1 MDTKGRMA
9 GVEQAASVAAR
20 SAVAALVAVARRH
33 GVHLGA
39 TQILRDY
46 APGDGP
52 TPSALVVRIAA
63 DHGLSGRTARL
74 SWRQLFRLGQALP
87 VILRLA
93 DGRFLIL
100 DATREENGTPVA
112 VLRDPLAA
120 DGAPLVVDALRL
132 AQVWQGETIFLKR
145 RLGLRDSERPFGFLW
160 MTAQVLREARLFRD
174 VAVSAVVLSVLA
186 LAPAMLYMVVID
198 RVLVHQRAATL
209 TLLVIGFAF
218 VLLFDTTFAFVRR
231 YLIAIATARIDAR
244 ISTYIFDRLTGLSI
258 DFFERMS
265 TGIIAYKVSEIR
277 RVRHFLTGQLFT
289 TLLDATTLLVLVPT
303 MFLLNGTLAF
313 FVLTVVAVMC
323 LTVALYLAPVSRAYG
338 RVIEAEQRKNAFLI
352 ETIHGIRTV
361 KSLALE
367 GRKRREW
374 DGRVA
379 EAVRASTALQH
390 LANQPQ
396 TILGPLEKLIYAG
409 SLGIG
414 AWLAMRDGTAL
425 QAGTLVAF
433 TMIATRATQPFVQIA
448 SLLQQIQEVRGA
460 MNQIASVVNLPPERQ
475 REGGARPA
483 IQGAI
488 TFSGVRFRYP
498 GAVTPALDGVSFTVD
513 AGSVVGIMGRSGC
526 GKTTVTRLLQGLH
539 DGYEGLIKIDGIDLR
554 EIDLGHLRAHL
565 GVVLQDNFLFAGTI
579 RENILAGRADARP
592 EDVMAAARLAG
603 AEEFIERL
611 PRGYDTV
618 IEEGSANLSGGQ
630 RQRLAIARALLADPP
645 VLIFDEATSALDPE
659 SEAIV
664 TENLRLIARGRTVI
678 VISHRL
684 ASLVGCDQILVLD
697 AGRLQDCGRHH
708 ELLQRCEVYRHL
720 WQQQN
725 RHLSAGVSHG
735 NATIAAARCG

>member
-1 MDTKGRMA
+1 MENATRAPGDK
-9 GVEQAASVAAR
+9 EEASLAAR
-20 SAVAALVAVARRH
+20 SAVAALVQVARRH

-39 TQILRDY
+39 TQLMRDY
-46 APGDGP
+46 GIGAGP
-52 TPSALVVRIAA
+52 PACALLLRMAD
-63 DHGLSGRTARL
+63 DHGLCGRHAKLT
-74 SWRQLFRLGQALP
+74 WRQLSRLGQALP
-87 VILRLA
+87 VIIRLL
-93 DGRFLIL
+93 DGRCLIIE
-100 DATREENGTPVA
+100 AARQESETPVV
-112 VLRDPLAA
+112 VLRDPLSKN
-120 DGAPLVVDALRL
+120 DTPFVVDALRL
-132 AQVWQGETIFLKR
+132 TQVWQGETIFLKR
-145 RLGLRDSERPFGFLW
+145 RRGLRDTERPFGFLW
-160 MTAQVLREARLFRD
+160 MLAQVLREARLFRD
-174 VAVSAVVLSVLA
+174 VAVAAVVLSVLA
-186 LAPAMLYMVVID
+186 LAPPTFYMVVID
-198 RVLVHQRAATL
+198 RVLVHQRESTL
-209 TLLVIGFAF
+209 ALLVTGFAF
-218 VLLFDTTFAFVRR
+218 VLLFDTTFAFLRR
-231 YLIAIATARIDAR
+231 YLIAIATARVDAR
-244 ISTYIFDRLTGLSI
+244 ISTFIFDRLTGLSI

-277 RVRHFLTGQLFT
+277 RVRNFLTGQLFT
-289 TLLDATTLLVLVPT
+289 TLLDATTLLVLVPA
-303 MFLLNGTLAF
+303 MFALNGSLAF
-313 FVLTVVAVMC
+313 FVLTIVALMC
-323 LTVALYLAPVSRAYG
+323 LLVTLYLAPVRRAYA

-396 TILGPLEKLIYAG
+396 TLLGPLEKLIYAG

-414 AWLAMRDGTAL
+414 AYLAMRDGATL

-460 MNQIASVVNLPPERQ
+460 MNQVASVVNLPPERQ
-475 REGGARPA
+475 NVSGARPA
-483 IQGAI
+483 IKGAI
-488 TFSGVRFRYP
+488 SFAGVRFRYP
-498 GAVTPALDGVSFTVD
+498 GAVTPALDGVGFSIE

-539 DGYEGLIKIDGIDLR
+539 DTYEGLIKIDGIDLR

-565 GVVLQDNFLFAGTI
+565 GVVLQDNFLFEGSI
-579 RENILAGRADARP
+579 RDNILAGRADAGP
-592 EDVMAAARLAG
+592 EEVIAAARMAG

-611 PRGYDTV
+611 SRGYETR
-618 IEEGSANLSGGQ
+618 IEEGSTNLSGGQ

-645 VLIFDEATSALDPE
+645 ILIFDEATSALDPE

-664 TENLRLIARGRTVI
+664 NENLRLIAKGRTVI

-684 ASLVGCDQILVLD
+684 ASLVACDQILVLD
-697 AGRLQDCGRHH
+697 AGQLRDAGRHK

-720 WQQQN
+720 WHQQN
-725 RHLSAGVSHG
+725 RHLSAGASHDRTVAG
-735 NATIAAARCG
+735 AALCG

>member
-1 MDTKGRMA
+1 MEQTTRASDDKG
-9 GVEQAASVAAR
+9 GASLAAR
-20 SAVAALVAVARRH
+20 SAVAALVEVARRH

-39 TQILRDY
+39 TQLVRDY
-46 APGDGP
+46 AIDAGP
-52 TPSALVVRIAA
+52 TPSALLLRIAC
-63 DHGLSGRTARL
+63 DHGLKGRTATL
-74 SWRQLFRLGQALP
+74 TTHQLLRLGQALP
-87 VILRLA
+87 VIVRLL
-93 DGRFLIL
+93 DGRCLIIE
-100 DATREENGTPVA
+100 ATRQDTGTPVL
-112 VLRDPLAA
+112 VLRDPLARNE
-120 DGAPLVVDALRL
+120 PPFVVDALRL
-132 AQVWQGETIFLKR
+132 SQVWRGETIFLKPR
-145 RLGLRDSERPFGFLW
+145 RSLRDTERPFGFLW
-160 MTAQVLREARLFRD
+160 MVAQVLREATLFRD
-174 VAVSAVVLSVLA
+174 VAIAAVVLSVLA
-186 LAPAMLYMVVID
+186 LAPAIIYMVVID
-198 RVLVHQRAATL
+198 RVLVHQREATL
-209 TLLVIGFAF
+209 ALLVAGFAF
-218 VLLFDTTFAFVRR
+218 VLLFDTTFAFLRR

-244 ISTYIFDRLTGLSI
+244 ISTFIFERLTGLSI

-265 TGIIAYKVSEIR
+265 TGVIAYKVSEIR

-303 MFLLNGTLAF
+303 MFALNATLAC
-313 FVLTVVAVMC
+313 FVLIIVALMC
-323 LTVALYLAPVSRAYG
+323 LTVTLYLSPISRAYG
-338 RVIEAEQRKNAFLI
+338 RVIDAEQRKNAFLI

-414 AWLAMRDGTAL
+414 AFLAMRDGAVL

-460 MNQIASVVNLPPERQ
+460 MNQVASVVNLPPERQ
-475 REGGARPA
+475 RTSGARPA
-483 IQGAI
+483 LKGAV
-488 TFSGVRFRYP
+488 TFSSVRFRYP
-498 GAVTPALDGVSFTVD
+498 GAANQALDGVSFTIE

-539 DGYEGLIKIDGIDLR
+539 DSYEGLIKIDGVDLR

-565 GVVLQDNFLFAGTI
+565 GVVLQDNFLFEGSI
-579 RENILAGRADARP
+579 RDNILAGRADADP
-592 EDVMAAARLAG
+592 EEVIAAARLAG

-611 PRGYDTV
+611 PRGYETR
-618 IEEGSANLSGGQ
+618 IEEGSTNLSGGQ

-645 VLIFDEATSALDPE
+645 ILIFDEATSALDPE

-664 TENLRLIARGRTVI
+664 NENLRSIAKGRTVI

-684 ASLVGCDQILVLD
+684 ASLVACDQILVLD
-697 AGRLQDCGRHH
+697 AGRLYDAGRHKD
-708 ELLQRCEVYRHL
+708 LLQRCDLYRHL
-720 WQQQN
+720 WSQQN
-725 RHLSAGVSHG
+725 RHLSAGASH
-735 NATIAAARCG
+735 ARTTAGQALCG